1 MKPWLIGLASAVLFY
16 TLPAPAQAQD
26 SRRYAEREAETPGL
40 AEFKGGCPGP
50 SGWEL
55 LIMIPIALVLLP
67 FYGLYKGAVK
77 SLVRRNGQTVGRQ
90 THGNLSIG
98 GLSSFGVDG
107 EGEIYMSDH
116 DNSRIYKI
124 EAM

>member
-1 MKPWLIGLASAVLFY
+1 MRMKPWLIGLASAVLFY

-67 FYGLYKGAVK
+67 FYGLYKG
-77 SLVRRNGQTVGRQ
+77 
-90 THGNLSIG
+90 
-98 GLSSFGVDG
+98 G
-107 EGEIYMSDH
+107 EALHDWICPPYKKKEEKPSAPPKKNMSW
-116 DNSRIYKI
+116 
-124 EAM
+124 EGTPACA